1 MNKAGVQENS
11 ALKIHLDTDLGGDI
25 DDLCALVMLLRWPQ
39 EIQITGI
46 TTVGEINGRRAG
58 QVKYVLGLAG
68 RNEVPVAAG
77 ADNAQGFYPYE
88 LGLPP
93 EERYWPEPI
102 VPSPNAA
109 AVAVQLLKASLDQG
123 ATIIAIGPLTNLFLL
138 EKQFPGSLQNA
149 RLFLMGGY
157 VYPPRAGFPPWQPA
171 DDFNV
176 QVDVTSAQFVIAHS
190 NPTFVPLAVTVETA
204 LRRSHLERLQ
214 TAGALGPLLARQA
227 AAFAE
232 DEKLGERLGPT
243 APRLPR
249 DFINFQHDPLACAIA
264 LGWQDGVEIAE
275 IPLQTAI
282 RDDVLHQQIAAEGK
296 PTRVVTKVDGD
307 KFSAFWLD
315 TVAGLLCG
323 GQSRA
328 GDRHDE

>member
-68 RNEVPVAAG
+68 RTEVPVAAG
-77 ADNAQGFYPYE
+77 ADIAQGFYPYE

-102 VPSPNAA
+102 VPVSNAA
-109 AVAVQLLKASLDQG
+109 AVAVQLLKASLDPG

-149 RLFLMGGY
+149 RLFFMGGY
-157 VYPPRAGFPPWQPA
+157 VYPP
-171 DDFNV
+171 
-176 QVDVTSAQFVIAHS
+176 
-190 NPTFVPLAVTVETA
+190 
-204 LRRSHLERLQ
+204 
-214 TAGALGPLLARQA
+214 
-227 AAFAE
+227 
-232 DEKLGERLGPT
+232 
-243 APRLPR
+243 
-249 DFINFQHDPLACAIA
+249 
-264 LGWQDGVEIAE
+264 
-275 IPLQTAI
+275 
-282 RDDVLHQQIAAEGK
+282 
-296 PTRVVTKVDGD
+296 
-307 KFSAFWLD
+307 
-315 TVAGLLCG
+315 
-323 GQSRA
+323 
-328 GDRHDE
+328 